1 MFCAFIHVFLNRASN
16 NDDKKDFRAESAV
29 VRMPA
34 SPRASVS
41 EHARTAL
48 HNSIPPK
55 SAAARARPSALRR
68 NLVREKPFPAPSEP
82 KAPFPRHHPGRVSGL
97 AGKRCLLLY
106 RMGGNKNNAH
116 QSSTPKHG
124 SRRRFML
131 LRKQEQCPPDTIRVG
146 MDAIQSRDPAVIRG
160 SVSAVAKILHH
171 CANGCILVSGV

>member
-1 MFCAFIHVFLNRASN
+1 MAITFQQRSVPFEFNPEATRGLSLWSLPHHEHHAQINSFGEL
-16 NDDKKDFRAESAV
+16 AE
-29 VRMPA
+29 
-34 SPRASVS
+34 
-41 EHARTAL
+41 
-48 HNSIPPK
+48 K
-55 SAAARARPSALRR
+55 RR
-68 NLVREKPFPAPSEP
+68 LV
-82 KAPFPRHHPGRVSGL
+82 
-97 AGKRCLLLY
+97 LY
-106 RMGGNKNNAH
+106 RMGGDNNNAH